1 MIAAAALAVALA
13 VAIVVFSMP
22 MQTNSDAPNVKFTEF
37 TPDRRDISVGEST
50 KILFNVQNLEM
61 RPIID
66 GQVIIVIEPSGYQ
79 SYLTI
84 QNQTVQLPDLHSRDA
99 RTGQMEVVISA
110 AGAPAKEAVY
120 TVKGV
125 LFIDGSQSDVR
136 EFELRVRQQRSKYEI
151 FCIGMVYYYCGS
163 RLIRYYLT

>member
-1 MIAAAALAVALA
+1 VIAIAALAVAIA
-13 VAIVVFSMP
+13 VAIIVFSMP
-22 MQTNSDAPNVKFTEF
+22 MQTNSNVPNVKFTEF
-37 TPDRRDISVGEST
+37 TPDKRDISVGEST

-61 RPIID
+61 RPITD

-110 AGAPAKEAVY
+110 ASSPAKEAVY

-125 LFIDGSQSDVR
+125 LLIEGSQSDVR
-136 EFELRVRQQRSKYEI
+136 EFELRIRQQ
-151 FCIGMVYYYCGS
+151 
-163 RLIRYYLT
+163 

>member
-1 MIAAAALAVALA
+1 
-13 VAIVVFSMP
+13 MP
-22 MQTNSDAPNVKFTEF
+22 MQTNSDVPNVKFTEF
-37 TPDRRDISVGEST
+37 TPDKRDISVGESS

-61 RPIID
+61 RPITD

-99 RTGQMEVVISA
+99 RTGQMEVIIFA
-110 AGAPAKEAVY
+110 ASAPAKEAVY

-125 LFIDGSQSDVR
+125 LFIEGSQSDVR
-136 EFELRVRQQRSKYEI
+136 EFELRVRQQ
-151 FCIGMVYYYCGS
+151 
-163 RLIRYYLT
+163 

>member
-1 MIAAAALAVALA
+1 VIAVAALAVAI
-13 VAIVVFSMP
+13 AIAIIVFSMP
-22 MQTNSDAPNVKFTEF
+22 MQTNSNVPNVKFTEF
-37 TPDRRDISVGEST
+37 TPDKRDISVGDST

-61 RPIID
+61 RPITD

-110 AGAPAKEAVY
+110 ASAPAKEAVY

-125 LFIDGSQSDVR
+125 LLIEGSQSDVR
-136 EFELRVRQQRSKYEI
+136 EFELRIRQQ
-151 FCIGMVYYYCGS
+151 
-163 RLIRYYLT
+163 

>member
-1 MIAAAALAVALA
+1 VIAIAALVVAIA
-13 VAIVVFSMP
+13 VAIIVFSLP
-22 MQTNSDAPNVKFTEF
+22 MQTNSDVPNVKFTEF

-99 RTGQMEVVISA
+99 RTGQIEVIISA
-110 AGAPAKEAVY
+110 AGVPAKEAVY

-125 LFIDGSQSDVR
+125 LFIEGNQPDIR
-136 EFELRVRQQRSKYEI
+136 EFELRVRQQ
-151 FCIGMVYYYCGS
+151 
-163 RLIRYYLT
+163 

>member
-1 MIAAAALAVALA
+1 LLWKVIAVAALAVAIA
-13 VAIVVFSMP
+13 VAIIVFSMP

-61 RPIID
+61 RPITD

-99 RTGQMEVVISA
+99 RTGQMEVVITA
-110 AGAPAKEAVY
+110 AGAPAKEALY
-120 TVKGV
+120 TVKGI
-125 LFIDGSQSDVR
+125 LFIEGNQSDVR
-136 EFELRVRQQRSKYEI
+136 EFELRVRQQ
-151 FCIGMVYYYCGS
+151 
-163 RLIRYYLT
+163 

>member
-1 MIAAAALAVALA
+1 MIAIAALVVAIA
-13 VAIVVFSMP
+13 VAIIVFSMP
-22 MQTNSDAPNVKFTEF
+22 MQTNSDVPNVKFIEF

-79 SYLTI
+79 PYLTI

-99 RTGQMEVVISA
+99 RTGQIEVIISA
-110 AGAPAKEAVY
+110 AGVPAKEAVY

-125 LFIDGSQSDVR
+125 LFIEGNQSDIR
-136 EFELRVRQQRSKYEI
+136 EFELRVRQQ
-151 FCIGMVYYYCGS
+151 
-163 RLIRYYLT
+163 

>member
-1 MIAAAALAVALA
+1 MIAIAALAVAI
-13 VAIVVFSMP
+13 AIAIIVFSMP
-22 MQTNSDAPNVKFTEF
+22 MQTNSDLPNVKFTEF

-50 KILFNVQNLEM
+50 RILFNVQNLEM
-61 RPIID
+61 RSITD

-79 SYLTI
+79 PYLTI

-99 RTGQMEVVISA
+99 RTGQIEVIISA

-125 LFIDGSQSDVR
+125 LFIEGNQSDVR
-136 EFELRVRQQRSKYEI
+136 EFELRIRQQ
-151 FCIGMVYYYCGS
+151 
-163 RLIRYYLT
+163 

>member
-1 MIAAAALAVALA
+1 MIAVAALVVAIA
-13 VAIVVFSMP
+13 VAIIVFSMP

-61 RPIID
+61 RPITD

-99 RTGQMEVVISA
+99 RTGQMEVVITA
-110 AGAPAKEAVY
+110 AGAPAKEALY
-120 TVKGV
+120 TVKGI
-125 LFIDGSQSDVR
+125 LFIEGNQSDVR
-136 EFELRVRQQRSKYEI
+136 EFELRVRQQ
-151 FCIGMVYYYCGS
+151 
-163 RLIRYYLT
+163 

>member
-1 MIAAAALAVALA
+1 MIAVAALAVAIA
-13 VAIVVFSMP
+13 VAIIVFSMS

-61 RPIID
+61 RPITD

-99 RTGQMEVVISA
+99 RTGQMEVVITA
-110 AGAPAKEAVY
+110 AGAPAKEALY
-120 TVKGV
+120 TVKGI
-125 LFIDGSQSDVR
+125 LFIEGNQSDVR
-136 EFELRVRQQRSKYEI
+136 EFELRVRQQ
-151 FCIGMVYYYCGS
+151 
-163 RLIRYYLT
+163 

>member
-1 MIAAAALAVALA
+1 VIALVALAVALA
-13 VAIVVFSMP
+13 VAIIVFSMP
-22 MQTNSDAPNVKFTEF
+22 MQTNSDVPNVKFTEF
-37 TPDRRDISVGEST
+37 TPDKRDISVGEST

-61 RPIID
+61 RPITE

-99 RTGQMEVVISA
+99 RTGQMEVVIFA
-110 AGAPAKEAVY
+110 ASAPAKEAVY

-125 LFIDGSQSDVR
+125 LFIEGSQSDVR
-136 EFELRVRQQRSKYEI
+136 EFELRVRQQ
-151 FCIGMVYYYCGS
+151 
-163 RLIRYYLT
+163 

>member
-1 MIAAAALAVALA
+1 VIAIVALVVAIA
-13 VAIVVFSMP
+13 VAIIVFSMP
-22 MQTNSDAPNVKFTEF
+22 MQTNSDVPNVKFTEF

-79 SYLTI
+79 PYLTI

-99 RTGQMEVVISA
+99 RTGQIEVIISA
-110 AGAPAKEAVY
+110 AGVPAKEAVY

-125 LFIDGSQSDVR
+125 LFIEGNQSDIR
-136 EFELRVRQQRSKYEI
+136 EFELRVRQQ
-151 FCIGMVYYYCGS
+151 
-163 RLIRYYLT
+163 

>member
-1 MIAAAALAVALA
+1 MIAVAALAVAIA
-13 VAIVVFSMP
+13 VAIIVFSMP

-61 RPIID
+61 RPITD

-84 QNQTVQLPDLHSRDA
+84 QHHTVQLPDLHSRDA
-99 RTGQMEVVISA
+99 RTGQMEVVITA
-110 AGAPAKEAVY
+110 AGAPAKEALY
-120 TVKGV
+120 TVKGI
-125 LFIDGSQSDVR
+125 LFIEGNQSDVR
-136 EFELRVRQQRSKYEI
+136 EFELRVRQQ
-151 FCIGMVYYYCGS
+151 
-163 RLIRYYLT
+163 